1 MKINMTQIEINLS
14 NRYKNKLGIGP
25 TAKKIFQEAEGYDE
39 VILNFE
45 NIEFMS
51 RSFAQEYVFQKYNS
65 KSKVIEINMNEN
77 IEELLKLVTE
87 EYEEYFNVTK

>member
-1 MKINMTQIEINLS
+1 M
-14 NRYKNKLGIGP
+14 
-25 TAKKIFQEAEGYDE
+25 
-39 VILNFE
+39 ILNFE

-65 KSKVIEINMNEN
+65 KPKVIETNMNEN

>member
-1 MKINMTQIEINLS
+1 MTQIEINLS

-65 KSKVIEINMNEN
+65 KPKVIETNMNEN

-87 EYEEYFNVTK
+87 EYEEYFNVTR